1 MKRISTSL
9 LFALPIFLLLLVGCQ
24 KDIQTPTVQEQTESI
39 GRLLQTSTQERSN
52 NESGN
57 ASMNNDGPSNPLAF
71 ARSQARFSILTVAL
85 ARTGLMNTL
94 MKLDADYTLF
104 APTDEAF
111 MAAGLSVASVTQ
123 LPKDALA
130 SILLYH
136 VVAGK
141 IPAAAVPASAAV
153 PTLNGK
159 QIYVRKSSAGV
170 FVNLAQVTIADVKA
184 SNGIVHVINQVLMPP
199 TKSIVEIAAS
209 DSRFSTLVAAA
220 VKASTGSTD
229 VVALLS
235 GPGAFT
241 VFAPTNAGFAAEG
254 VTSLAGFTPDALT
267 GILGYHVI
275 NAPVFSI
282 DLTNGM
288 MPTMFLNGKTT
299 ITLTN
304 GPQITG
310 NGNVTNMVK
319 RPSNIS
325 TKPGE
330 IDVIATNGIVHVI
343 DRVLLP

>member
-1 MKRISTSL
+1 MKGFPTSL
-9 LFALPIFLLLLVGCQ
+9 LIALPIFLLLLVGCQ
-24 KDIQTPTVQEQTESI
+24 KEVQPAAEQEKTESI

-52 NESGN
+52 NGSN
-57 ASMNNDGPSNPLAF
+57 SASMKNNGPSNPLAF
-71 ARSQARFSILTVAL
+71 ARSQARFSVLTVAL

-94 MKLDADYTLF
+94 MKLGTDYTLF

-111 MAAGLSVASVTQ
+111 AAAGLSVAAVTQ
-123 LPKDALA
+123 LPKEALA

-136 VVAGK
+136 VVEGK
-141 IPAAAVPASAAV
+141 IPAAAVPAAAGV
-153 PTLNGK
+153 ATLNGK
-159 QIYVRKSSAGV
+159 NIYVRKSSKGV

-184 SNGIVHVINQVLMPP
+184 SNGIVHVINKVLMPP
-199 TKSIVEIAAS
+199 TRNIVEIAGS
-209 DSRFSTLVAAA
+209 DPRFATLVAAA
-220 VKASTGSTD
+220 MKASTGTTD

-241 VFAPTNAGFAAEG
+241 VFAPTNDGFSAES
-254 VTSLAGFTPDALT
+254 VTSLDGFTPDELT
-267 GILGYHVI
+267 NILGYHVI
-275 NAPVFSI
+275 GIPVFSI
-282 DLTNGM
+282 DLTNDL
-288 MPTMFLNGKTT
+288 MPTMFRGGQTT

-330 IDVIATNGIVHVI
+330 IDIIATNGIIHVI